1 MVHYGGTLLKEI
13 SVKYIGGKV
22 TYWNVDLGKWSYL
35 KVGAIKDVGY
45 IEVKE
50 LFYSIETLLHKLYDD
65 KDVMNMIKVV
75 QIEPEVH
82 IDVDVDKGVD
92 QGVVGEGLIDVDVD
106 IDIDVHNNVEGSV
119 EVEADVNA

>member
-65 KDVMNMIKVV
+65 KDVMNMIKVGPLESV
-75 QIEPEVH
+75 E
-82 IDVDVDKGVD
+82 
-92 QGVVGEGLIDVDVD
+92 GVVGEGLIDVDVD